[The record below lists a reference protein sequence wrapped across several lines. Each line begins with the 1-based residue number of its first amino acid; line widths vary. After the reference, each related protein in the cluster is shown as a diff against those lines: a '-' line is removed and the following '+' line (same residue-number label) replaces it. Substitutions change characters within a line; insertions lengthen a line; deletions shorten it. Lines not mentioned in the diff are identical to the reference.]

1 MNFQQYKELFEQ
13 ILNSPKPVAPY
24 DDEHFL
30 NYTKLNWSRMN
41 RWLKNTSL
49 TDDQKAKIAS
59 INEPQ
64 NWIVIT
70 EPWCGDAA
78 HIVPFIYMIASTNP
92 NINLDFVLRDGD
104 NEMIN
109 SYLTNGSKSIPKLI
123 IRNALGEDLAVWGPR
138 PEKTRLFIEELKV
151 KELSIDE
158 LKIELQTWYNN
169 DKGHEILK
177 ELLSLIS
184 VPV

>member
-41 RWLKNTSL
+41 RWLKTTNL
-49 TDDQKAKIAS
+49 TDDQKAKIEA

-78 HIVPFIYMIASTNP
+78 HIVPFIYMLASLNP

-104 NEMIN
+104 NDLIE
-109 SYLTNGSKSIPKLI
+109 SYLTNESKSIPKLI
-123 IRNALGEDLAVWGPR
+123 IRDLNGKDLSVWGPR
-138 PEKTRLFIEELKV
+138 PEKTRLFIEELK
-151 KELSIDE
+151 KKDLSFED
-158 LKIELQTWYNN
+158 LKIELQSWYNN

-177 ELLSLIS
+177 ELLDLIS

>member
-1 MNFQQYKELFEQ
+1 TIRVLLESVSSGELLL
-13 ILNSPKPVAPY
+13 IK
-24 DDEHFL
+24 
-30 NYTKLNWSRMN
+30 KL
-41 RWLKNTSL
+41 
-49 TDDQKAKIAS
+49 AS
-59 INEPQ
+59 NH
-64 NWIVIT
+64 IT
-70 EPWCGDAA
+70 
-78 HIVPFIYMIASTNP
+78 V
-92 NINLDFVLRDGD
+92 
-104 NEMIN
+104 IN

-177 ELLSLIS
+177 ELVGLIS